1 MQLPEYVYEV
11 LQKLNNNGYEAYCV
25 GGCVR
30 DYLLGQC
37 PEDYD
42 VTTSALPEQIIE
54 VFDGY
59 RLLMVGLKHGTVTVI
74 INKHPVEI
82 TELTANIS
90 ITAILQKSDLLRILP
105 MTLQEGISRL
115 MP

>member
-59 RLLMVGLKHGTVTVI
+59 RLLTVGLKHGTVTVI

-82 TELTANIS
+82 TTY
-90 ITAILQKSDLLRILP
+90 RIDGEYIDHRHP
-105 MTLQEGISRL
+105 SKV
-115 MP
+115 

>member
-54 VFDGY
+54 VFDG
-59 RLLMVGLKHGTVTVI
+59 
-74 INKHPVEI
+74 
-82 TELTANIS
+82 
-90 ITAILQKSDLLRILP
+90 
-105 MTLQEGISRL
+105 
-115 MP
+115 

>member
-59 RLLMVGLKHGTVTVI
+59 RLQGRIKARNRNGDNRQASGRNH
-74 INKHPVEI
+74 N
-82 TELTANIS
+82 
-90 ITAILQKSDLLRILP
+90 LQN
-105 MTLQEGISRL
+105 
-115 MP
+115 

>member
-25 GGCVR
+25 GGYVR

-42 VTTSALPEQIIE
+42 VTTSDCPN
-54 VFDGY
+54 
-59 RLLMVGLKHGTVTVI
+59 R
-74 INKHPVEI
+74 
-82 TELTANIS
+82 
-90 ITAILQKSDLLRILP
+90 
-105 MTLQEGISRL
+105 
-115 MP
+115 

>member
-11 LQKLNNNGYEAYCV
+11 LQKLFNNNGYEAYCV

-54 VFDGY
+54 VF
-59 RLLMVGLKHGTVTVI
+59 
-74 INKHPVEI
+74 
-82 TELTANIS
+82 
-90 ITAILQKSDLLRILP
+90 
-105 MTLQEGISRL
+105 
-115 MP
+115 

>member
-1 MQLPEYVYEV
+1 MAVIDIFAVNSVSCDFYRMLIYY
-11 LQKLNNNGYEAYCV
+11 
-25 GGCVR
+25 
-30 DYLLGQC
+30 YL
-37 PEDYD
+37 YA
-42 VTTSALPEQIIE
+42 ALPEQIIE

-59 RLLMVGLKHGTVTVI
+59 RLLTVGLKHGTVTVI

-82 TELTANIS
+82 TTYRIDGEYIDHR
-90 ITAILQKSDLLRILP
+90 ILQKSDLLRILP

>member
-42 VTTSALPEQIIE
+42 VTT
-54 VFDGY
+54 
-59 RLLMVGLKHGTVTVI
+59 
-74 INKHPVEI
+74 
-82 TELTANIS
+82 ANIS
-90 ITAILQKSDLLRILP
+90 ITAILQKSDLLRILLT
-105 MTLQEGISRL
+105 TLQEGISRS